1 MRRPSIEELRSLCIK
16 EDWFTAGSSAQY
28 EKMFDMLRDGE
39 PMDKIAFTIAFC
51 SDEVYEHEVLIKMEE
66 TFPETFEVTLNEWE
80 AATICDALGCY
91 IDNADITEIDD
102 LDGVKQL
109 LQRFI

>member
-1 MRRPSIEELRSLCIK
+1 MRRPSVEELRSFCIK
-16 EDWFTAGSSAQY
+16 NRFFEGGTNSQY
-28 EKMFDMLRDGE
+28 EKMFFKLEQGA
-39 PMDKIAFTIAFC
+39 PMKIIAELISFC
-51 SDEVYEHEVLIKMEE
+51 SDVDSDIVMEE
-66 TFPETFEVTLNEWE
+66 LEKAFPEIFEVTLNEWE
-80 AATICDALGCY
+80 AATICDALNCY